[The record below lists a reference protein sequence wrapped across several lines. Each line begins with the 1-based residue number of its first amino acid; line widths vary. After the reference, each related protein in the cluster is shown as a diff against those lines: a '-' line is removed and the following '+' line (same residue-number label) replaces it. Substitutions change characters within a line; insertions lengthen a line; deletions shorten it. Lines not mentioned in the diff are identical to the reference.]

1 MTALEGKIAELKQQ
15 LFTMAGI
22 VEEMIA
28 NSIKALVNKDR
39 VLAEQVIGPDENRVN
54 RLEIE
59 NEDAAINL
67 MALYQPEASN
77 LRTLTMVIKINN
89 DLERLGDHAVNIAE
103 AAEFLMDRPAVK
115 PLVDIPKMADHAIAM
130 LKDSLDAFTRN
141 DAELARSVC
150 GRDTIVDEL
159 NDTVKQDLAK
169 VMSSDA
175 TTIDRAL
182 KMMMVSLNLERIAD
196 LATNVAEDV
205 IYIATGQVIKH
216 GHGLAQDPDHES
228 SHSSR

>member
-1 MTALEGKIAELKQQ
+1 MTTVLEDKIAGLKQQ

-22 VEEMIA
+22 VEEMIG
-28 NSIKALVNKDR
+28 NSIKALVGKDPA
-39 VLAEQVIGPDENRVN
+39 LAEQVIGPDEDRVN
-54 RLEIE
+54 HLEIE

-67 MALYQPEASN
+67 VALYQPEASN
-77 LRTLTMVIKINN
+77 LRTVAMIIKINN
-89 DLERLGDHAVNIAE
+89 DLERLGDHAVNIAQ
-103 AAEFLMDRPAVK
+103 AAQFLMARPAVK

-150 GRDTIVDEL
+150 SRDSIVDEL

-169 VMSSDA
+169 VMSADA

-216 GHGLAQDPDHES
+216 HCKDEPPNPDH
-228 SHSSR
+228 